1 MHLGLVLG
9 VELDLD
15 EALLEE
21 IIEFVAAVL
30 LLPLLVYFLELD
42 HHLALLR
49 RRIIHVW
56 VEEATNLLVVILQAL
71 QNQQLR
77 YNEEDLRV
85 SLLQLLRKLPVLLA
99 RRLDHLAEVQ
109 QLIECFTVQ
118 EVGQPLTPAVL
129 EFNQN
134 FNQLHVVL

>member
-1 MHLGLVLG
+1 
-9 VELDLD
+9 
-15 EALLEE
+15 
-21 IIEFVAAVL
+21 VL
-30 LLPLLVYFLELD
+30 LLPLLVYFLQFH
-42 HHLALLR
+42 HHLSLLR

-56 VEEATNLLVVILQAL
+56 VKEATNLLVVILQAF

-85 SLLQLLRKLPVLLA
+85 SLLQLLRKLPVFLP
-99 RRLDHLAEVQ
+99 RCLDHLTEVQ

-129 EFNQN
+129 KFNQN
-134 FNQLHVVL
+134 FHQLHVVL